1 MPFCPAGGRGRRV
14 RRSSPQNEFEDHKT
28 LASSDKTAR
37 RVERSFI
44 VPCQPIIA
52 RTVPTGDGWL
62 HELKHDGYRIVAFK
76 EGDKVRLWSTA
87 PSFRIGRRGGSR
99 WSGAT
104 VTNPRAVNYALPL
117 ATEELRLPKGSA
129 MALPACIAQAV
140 LLGSTEAR

>member
-1 MPFCPAGGRGRRV
+1 M
-14 RRSSPQNEFEDHKT
+14 
-28 LASSDKTAR
+28 
-37 RVERSFI
+37 ERSFI

-76 EGDKVRLWSTA
+76 DGDKVRLWSTA
-87 PSFRIGRRGGSR
+87 PSFRIGRRGARGGLAR
-99 WSGAT
+99 PT
-104 VTNPRAVNYALPL
+104 TPRPVNYALPL